1 MREGVIS
8 VVVPVY
14 NVEPYLKECLDSIIN
29 QSYRDL
35 EIILIDDGSTDKSGE
50 ICDEYSKKDDRIIVI
65 HQTNQGSASAKN
77 AGLRKTS
84 GEYLSFVDSDDFLQ
98 EGAYEF
104 MVKQLED
111 YHADIIQCCF
121 RMLYQKSNREVNNI
135 MDIQTL
141 DTSEFLELF
150 TKDWT
155 CGLLWDK
162 LYKRH
167 IFKDIYFKEG
177 HKIDDEFFTY
187 KGVMNSKKILRV
199 PHYIYNYRQRISS
212 VMFSKDS
219 QLRIISDSLKYLSI
233 RRKDVTKSFP
243 QLKKAYDE
251 HYLNM
256 LIILSKN
263 EYINAKLIN
272 EIKQYIKKYFN
283 ENDKIKISLGLYI
296 ELKKLQYYPTKY
308 LLRNIKIDKSGVEKD
323 LYYK

>member
-1 MREGVIS
+1 MRDGVIS

-14 NVEPYLKECLDSIIN
+14 NVEPYLKECLESITN
-29 QSYRDL
+29 QTYRDL
-35 EIILIDDGSTDKSGE
+35 EIILIDDGSTDKSGD
-50 ICDEYSKKDDRIIVI
+50 ICDEYGKKDDRIIVI
-65 HQTNQGSASAKN
+65 HQSNHGSASAKN
-77 AGLRKTS
+77 AGLRKSS
-84 GEYLSFVDSDDFLQ
+84 GEYLAFVDSDDFLQ
-98 EGAYEF
+98 EDAYEF
-104 MVKQLED
+104 MVKQLEE
-111 YHADIIQCCF
+111 YCADIIQGCF
-121 RMLYQKSNREVNNI
+121 RKVYKKFYRDVNKI
-135 MDIQTL
+135 VEMQIL
-141 DTSEFLELF
+141 DASEFLELF

-162 LYKRH
+162 LYKRD

-187 KGVMNSKKILRV
+187 KGVINSKKIIRV

-219 QLRIISDSLKYLSI
+219 QLKIISDSLEYLSI
-233 RRKDVTKSFP
+233 RREEVTKSFP

-263 EYINAKLIN
+263 EYINAEHIK
-272 EIKQYIKKYFN
+272 EIRQHIKKYFR
-283 ENDKIKISLGLYI
+283 ENDKLKISPGLYI
-296 ELKKLQYYPTKY
+296 ELIKLQFYPSKC

>member
-1 MREGVIS
+1 MRDGVIS

-14 NVEPYLKECLDSIIN
+14 NVEPYLKECLESIIN
-29 QSYRDL
+29 QTYRDL
-35 EIILIDDGSTDKSGE
+35 EIILIDDGSTDKSGD
-50 ICDEYSKKDDRIIVI
+50 ICDEYGKKDERIIVI
-65 HQTNQGSASAKN
+65 HQNNQGSASAKN
-77 AGLRKTS
+77 AGLRKSS
-84 GEYLSFVDSDDFLQ
+84 GEYLAFVDSDDFLQ
-98 EGAYEF
+98 EDAYEF
-104 MVKQLED
+104 MVKQLEE
-111 YHADIIQCCF
+111 YCADIIQGCF
-121 RMLYQKSNREVNNI
+121 RKVYQKFYRDVNKI
-135 MDIQTL
+135 IEMQIL
-141 DTSEFLELF
+141 DTFEFLELF

-162 LYKRH
+162 LYKRD

-219 QLRIISDSLKYLSI
+219 QLKIISDSLEYLSI
-233 RRKDVTKSFP
+233 RRKEVTKSFP
-243 QLKKAYDE
+243 QLKKVYDE

-263 EYINAKLIN
+263 EYINAEHIK
-272 EIKQYIKKYFN
+272 EIKQHIKKYFN
-283 ENDKIKISLGLYI
+283 ENDKIKISLALCI
-296 ELKKLQYYPTKY
+296 ELKKLQYYPTKC
-308 LLRNIKIDKSGVEKD
+308 LLRNIKIDKSYVEKD

>member
-1 MREGVIS
+1 MRDGVIS

-14 NVEPYLKECLDSIIN
+14 NVEPYLIECLESIIN
-29 QSYRDL
+29 QTYRDL
-35 EIILIDDGSTDKSGE
+35 EIILIDDGSTDKSGD
-50 ICDEYSKKDDRIIVI
+50 ICEEYAKKDDRIIVI
-65 HQTNQGSASAKN
+65 HQSNQGSASAKN
-77 AGLRKTS
+77 AGLRKAS
-84 GEYLSFVDSDDFLQ
+84 GEYLAFVDSDDFLQ
-98 EGAYEF
+98 EDAYEF
-104 MVKQLED
+104 MVRQLEE
-111 YHADIIQCCF
+111 YHADIIQGYF
-121 RMLYQKSNREVNNI
+121 RKVYQKNHRDVNKI
-135 MDIQTL
+135 IEMQTL

-219 QLRIISDSLKYLSI
+219 QLRIISDSLEYLSI

-243 QLKKAYDE
+243 QLKKVYDE

-263 EYINAKLIN
+263 EYINA
-272 EIKQYIKKYFN
+272 EH
-283 ENDKIKISLGLYI
+283 IKIIRSI
-296 ELKKLQYYPTKY
+296 
-308 LLRNIKIDKSGVEKD
+308 
-323 LYYK
+323 

>member
-1 MREGVIS
+1 MRDGVIS

-14 NVEPYLKECLDSIIN
+14 NVEPYLIECLESIIN
-29 QSYRDL
+29 QTYRDL
-35 EIILIDDGSTDKSGE
+35 EIILIDDGSTDKSGD
-50 ICDEYSKKDDRIIVI
+50 ICEEYAKKDDRIIVI
-65 HQTNQGSASAKN
+65 HQSNQG
-77 AGLRKTS
+77 
-84 GEYLSFVDSDDFLQ
+84 FVDSDDFLQ
-98 EGAYEF
+98 EDAYEF
-104 MVKQLED
+104 MVRQLEE
-111 YHADIIQCCF
+111 YHADIIQGYF
-121 RMLYQKSNREVNNI
+121 RKVYQKNHRDVNKI
-135 MDIQTL
+135 IEMQTL

-219 QLRIISDSLKYLSI
+219 QLRIISDSLEYLSI

-243 QLKKAYDE
+243 QLKKVYDE

-263 EYINAKLIN
+263 EYINAEHIKI
-272 EIKQYIKKYFN
+272 IKQHIKKYFN
-283 ENDKIKISLGLYI
+283 ENDKLKISLDLYI
-296 ELKKLQYYPTKY
+296 ELRKIQYYPAKC
-308 LLRNIKIDKSGVEKD
+308 LLRNIKIDESYVEKD
-323 LYYK
+323 LYFK

>member
-1 MREGVIS
+1 MRDGVIS

-14 NVEPYLKECLDSIIN
+14 NVELYLKECLDSIIN

-35 EIILIDDGSTDKSGE
+35 EIILIDDGSTDMSGE

-65 HQTNQGSASAKN
+65 HQSNQGSASAKN

-98 EGAYEF
+98 EDAYEF
-104 MVKQLED
+104 MVKQLEAR
-111 YHADIIQCCF
+111 HADIIQCCF

-135 MDIQTL
+135 VDIQTL

-167 IFKDIYFKEG
+167 IFEDTYFKEG

-199 PHYIYNYRQRISS
+199 PYCIYNYRQRISS

-219 QLRIISDSLKYLSI
+219 QLRIISDSLEYLSI
-233 RRKDVTKSFP
+233 RREEVTKSFP
-243 QLKKAYDE
+243 QLKNAYDN

-256 LIILSKN
+256 LIILSKK
-263 EYINAKLIN
+263 EYVNDEHLK
-272 EIKQYIKKYFN
+272 EIKQQINKYFK
-283 ENDKIKISLGLYI
+283 ETDKIRISPGLFI
-296 ELKKLQYYPTKY
+296 ELKKIQYYPIKY
-308 LLRNIKIDKSGVEKD
+308 LLSNITINKHEIEKD
-323 LYYK
+323 LFYK

>member
-1 MREGVIS
+1 MNKIS
-8 VVVPVY
+8 VIVPVY
-14 NVEPYLKECLDSIIN
+14 NVELYLKECLDSIIN
-29 QSYRDL
+29 QTYRDL
-35 EIILIDDGSTDKSGE
+35 EIILIDDGSTDMSSD
-50 ICDEYSKKDDRIIVI
+50 ICEEYAKKDDRIIVI
-65 HQTNQGSASAKN
+65 HQSNQGSASAKN
-77 AGLRKTS
+77 AGLRKAS
-84 GEYLSFVDSDDFLQ
+84 GEYLAFVDSDDFLQ
-98 EGAYEF
+98 EDAYEF
-104 MVKQLED
+104 MVRQLENH
-111 YHADIIQCCF
+111 HADIIQCCF

-135 MDIQTL
+135 IDIQTVNN
-141 DTSEFLELF
+141 SEFLELF

-162 LYKRH
+162 LYKRN

-219 QLRIISDSLKYLSI
+219 QLKIISDSLEYLSI
-233 RRKDVTKSFP
+233 RREEVTKSFP
-243 QLKKAYDE
+243 QLKKVYDE

-263 EYINAKLIN
+263 EYINAEHIK
-272 EIKQYIKKYFN
+272 EIRQHIKKYFS
-283 ENDKIKISLGLYI
+283 ENDKLKISLGLYI
-296 ELKKLQYYPTKY
+296 ELIKLQFYPSKW
-308 LLRNIKIDKSGVEKD
+308 LLRNIKIDKSDVEKD

>member
-1 MREGVIS
+1 MNKIS
-8 VVVPVY
+8 VIVPVY
-14 NVEPYLKECLDSIIN
+14 NVELYLKECLDSIIN
-29 QSYRDL
+29 QTYRDL
-35 EIILIDDGSTDKSGE
+35 EIILIDDGSTDMSSD
-50 ICDEYSKKDDRIIVI
+50 ICEEYAKKDDRIIVI
-65 HQTNQGSASAKN
+65 HQSNQGSASAKN
-77 AGLRKTS
+77 AGLRKAS
-84 GEYLSFVDSDDFLQ
+84 GEYLAFVDSDDFLQ
-98 EGAYEF
+98 EDAYEF
-104 MVKQLED
+104 MVRQLENH
-111 YHADIIQCCF
+111 HADIIQCCF

-135 MDIQTL
+135 IDIQTVNN
-141 DTSEFLELF
+141 SEFLELF

-162 LYKRH
+162 LYKRN

-219 QLRIISDSLKYLSI
+219 QLRIISDSLEYLSI

-243 QLKKAYDE
+243 QLKKVYDE

-263 EYINAKLIN
+263 EYINAEHIKI
-272 EIKQYIKKYFN
+272 IKQHIKKYFN
-283 ENDKIKISLGLYI
+283 ENDKLKISLDLYI
-296 ELKKLQYYPTKY
+296 ELKKIQYYPAKC
-308 LLRNIKIDKSGVEKD
+308 LLRNIKIDESYVEKD
-323 LYYK
+323 LYFK

>member
-1 MREGVIS
+1 MRDGVIS

-14 NVEPYLKECLDSIIN
+14 NVEPYLKECLESIIN
-29 QSYRDL
+29 QTYRDL
-35 EIILIDDGSTDKSGE
+35 EIILIDDGSTDKSGD
-50 ICDEYSKKDDRIIVI
+50 ICDEYGKKDERIIVI
-65 HQTNQGSASAKN
+65 HQNNQGSASAKN
-77 AGLRKTS
+77 AGLRKSS
-84 GEYLSFVDSDDFLQ
+84 GEYLTFVDSDDFLQ
-98 EGAYEF
+98 EDAYEF
-104 MVKQLED
+104 MVKQLEE
-111 YHADIIQCCF
+111 YCADIIQGCF
-121 RMLYQKSNREVNNI
+121 RKVYQKFYRDVNKI
-135 MDIQTL
+135 IEMQIL
-141 DTSEFLELF
+141 DTFEFLELF

-162 LYKRH
+162 LYKRD

-219 QLRIISDSLKYLSI
+219 QLKIISDSLEYLSI
-233 RRKDVTKSFP
+233 RRKEVTKSFP
-243 QLKKAYDE
+243 QLKKVYDE

-263 EYINAKLIN
+263 EYINAEHIK
-272 EIKQYIKKYFN
+272 EIKQHIKKYFN
-283 ENDKIKISLGLYI
+283 ENDKIKISLALCI
-296 ELKKLQYYPTKY
+296 ELKKLQYYPTKC
-308 LLRNIKIDKSGVEKD
+308 LLRNIKIDKSYVEKD

>member
-1 MREGVIS
+1 MRDGVIS

-14 NVEPYLKECLDSIIN
+14 NVEPYLKECLESIIN
-29 QSYRDL
+29 QTYRGL
-35 EIILIDDGSTDKSGE
+35 EIILIDDGSTDKSGD
-50 ICDEYSKKDDRIIVI
+50 ICDEYGKKDERIIVI
-65 HQTNQGSASAKN
+65 HQSNHGSASAKN
-77 AGLRKTS
+77 AGLRKSS
-84 GEYLSFVDSDDFLQ
+84 GEYLAFVDSDDFLQ
-98 EGAYEF
+98 EDAYEF
-104 MVKQLED
+104 MVKQLEE
-111 YHADIIQCCF
+111 YCADIIQGCF
-121 RMLYQKSNREVNNI
+121 RKVYQKFYRDVNKI
-135 MDIQTL
+135 VEMQIL
-141 DTSEFLELF
+141 DASEFLELF

-162 LYKRH
+162 LYKRD

-219 QLRIISDSLKYLSI
+219 QLKIISDSLEYLSI
-233 RRKDVTKSFP
+233 RREEVTKSFP

-263 EYINAKLIN
+263 EYINAEHIE
-272 EIKQYIKKYFN
+272 EIRQHIKKYFR
-283 ENDKIKISLGLYI
+283 ENDKLKISPGLYI
-296 ELKKLQYYPTKY
+296 ELIKLQFYPSKC
-308 LLRNIKIDKSGVEKD
+308 LLRNIKIDKSDVEKD

>member
-1 MREGVIS
+1 MRDGVIS

-14 NVEPYLKECLDSIIN
+14 NVEPYLIECLESIIN
-29 QSYRDL
+29 QTYRDL
-35 EIILIDDGSTDKSGE
+35 EIILIDDGSTDRSGD
-50 ICDEYSKKDDRIIVI
+50 ICDEYGKKDERIIVI
-65 HQTNQGSASAKN
+65 HQSNQGSASAKN
-77 AGLRKTS
+77 AGLRKSS
-84 GEYLSFVDSDDFLQ
+84 GEYLAFVDSDDFLQ
-98 EGAYEF
+98 EDAYEF
-104 MVKQLED
+104 MVKQLEE
-111 YHADIIQCCF
+111 YCADIIQGCF
-121 RMLYQKSNREVNNI
+121 RKVYQKFYRDVNKI
-135 MDIQTL
+135 IEMQIL

-162 LYKRH
+162 LYKRD

-219 QLRIISDSLKYLSI
+219 QLKIISDSLEYLSI
-233 RRKDVTKSFP
+233 RREEVKKSFP
-243 QLKKAYDE
+243 QLKKVYDE

-263 EYINAKLIN
+263 EYINAEHIK
-272 EIKQYIKKYFN
+272 EIKQHIKKYFN
-283 ENDKIKISLGLYI
+283 ENDKIKISLALCI
-296 ELKKLQYYPTKY
+296 ELKKLQFYPTKC
-308 LLRNIKIDKSGVEKD
+308 LLRNIKIDKSYVEKD

>member
-1 MREGVIS
+1 
-8 VVVPVY
+8 
-14 NVEPYLKECLDSIIN
+14 
-29 QSYRDL
+29 
-35 EIILIDDGSTDKSGE
+35 
-50 ICDEYSKKDDRIIVI
+50 
-65 HQTNQGSASAKN
+65 
-77 AGLRKTS
+77 
-84 GEYLSFVDSDDFLQ
+84 
-98 EGAYEF
+98 

-111 YHADIIQCCF
+111 YRADIIQCSF

-135 MDIQTL
+135 IDIQAL
-141 DTSEFLELF
+141 DASEFLELF

-219 QLRIISDSLKYLSI
+219 QLRIISDSLEYLSI

-263 EYINAKLIN
+263 EYTNAEHIK
-272 EIKQYIKKYFN
+272 EIKQHIKKYFN
-283 ENDKIKISLGLYI
+283 ENDKTKISLGFCI

-308 LLRNIKIDKSGVEKD
+308 LLKNIKIDKSDVEKD

>member
-1 MREGVIS
+1 MRDGVIS

-14 NVEPYLKECLDSIIN
+14 NVEPYLKECLESIIN
-29 QSYRDL
+29 QTYRDL
-35 EIILIDDGSTDKSGE
+35 EIILIDDGSTDKSGD
-50 ICDEYSKKDDRIIVI
+50 ICDEYGKKDERIIVI
-65 HQTNQGSASAKN
+65 HQSNQGSASAKN
-77 AGLRKTS
+77 AGLRKSS
-84 GEYLSFVDSDDFLQ
+84 GEYLAFVDSDDFLQ
-98 EGAYEF
+98 EDAYEF
-104 MVKQLED
+104 MVKQLEE
-111 YHADIIQCCF
+111 YCADIIQGCF
-121 RMLYQKSNREVNNI
+121 RKVYQKFYRDVNKI
-135 MDIQTL
+135 IEMQIL

-162 LYKRH
+162 LYKRD

-219 QLRIISDSLKYLSI
+219 QLKIISDSLEYLSI
-233 RRKDVTKSFP
+233 RREEVTKSFP
-243 QLKKAYDE
+243 QLKKVYDE

-263 EYINAKLIN
+263 EYINAEHIK
-272 EIKQYIKKYFN
+272 EIKQHIKKYFN
-283 ENDKIKISLGLYI
+283 ENDKIKISLALCI
-296 ELKKLQYYPTKY
+296 ELKKLQYYPTKC
-308 LLRNIKIDKSGVEKD
+308 LLRNIKIDKSYVEKD

>member
-1 MREGVIS
+1 MRDGVIS

-14 NVEPYLKECLDSIIN
+14 NVEPYLKECLESITN
-29 QSYRDL
+29 QTYRDL
-35 EIILIDDGSTDKSGE
+35 EIILIDDGSTDKSGD
-50 ICDEYSKKDDRIIVI
+50 ICDEYGKKDDRIIVI
-65 HQTNQGSASAKN
+65 HQSNHGSASAKN
-77 AGLRKTS
+77 AGLRKSS
-84 GEYLSFVDSDDFLQ
+84 GEYLAFVDSDDFLQ
-98 EGAYEF
+98 EDAYEF
-104 MVKQLED
+104 MVKQLEE
-111 YHADIIQCCF
+111 YCADIIQGCF
-121 RMLYQKSNREVNNI
+121 RKVYKKFYRDVNKI
-135 MDIQTL
+135 VEMQIL
-141 DTSEFLELF
+141 DASEFLELF

-162 LYKRH
+162 LYKRD

-187 KGVMNSKKILRV
+187 KGVINSKKIIRV

-219 QLRIISDSLKYLSI
+219 QLKIISDSLEYLSI
-233 RRKDVTKSFP
+233 RREEVTKSFP

-263 EYINAKLIN
+263 EYINAEHIK
-272 EIKQYIKKYFN
+272 EIRQHIKKYFR
-283 ENDKIKISLGLYI
+283 ENDKLKISPGLYI
-296 ELKKLQYYPTKY
+296 ELIKLQFYPSKC
-308 LLRNIKIDKSGVEKD
+308 LLRNIKIDKSDVEKD

>member
-1 MREGVIS
+1 MRDGVIS

-14 NVEPYLKECLDSIIN
+14 NVEPYLKECLESIIN
-29 QSYRDL
+29 QTYRDL
-35 EIILIDDGSTDKSGE
+35 EIILIDDGSTDKSGD
-50 ICDEYSKKDDRIIVI
+50 ICDEYGKKDERIIVI
-65 HQTNQGSASAKN
+65 HQSNQGSASAKN
-77 AGLRKTS
+77 AGLRKSS
-84 GEYLSFVDSDDFLQ
+84 GEYLAFVDSDDFLQ
-98 EGAYEF
+98 EDAYEF
-104 MVKQLED
+104 MVKQLEE
-111 YHADIIQCCF
+111 YCADIIQGCF
-121 RMLYQKSNREVNNI
+121 RKVYQKFYRDVNKI
-135 MDIQTL
+135 IEMQIL

-162 LYKRH
+162 LYKRD

-219 QLRIISDSLKYLSI
+219 QLKIISDSLEYLSI
-233 RRKDVTKSFP
+233 RREEVTKSFP
-243 QLKKAYDE
+243 QLKKVYDE

-263 EYINAKLIN
+263 EYINAEHIK
-272 EIKQYIKKYFN
+272 EIRQHIKKYFR
-283 ENDKIKISLGLYI
+283 ENDKLKISPGLYI
-296 ELKKLQYYPTKY
+296 ELIKLQFYPSKC
-308 LLRNIKIDKSGVEKD
+308 LLRNIKIDKSDVEKD

>member
-1 MREGVIS
+1 MRDGVIS

-14 NVEPYLKECLDSIIN
+14 NVEPYLIECLESIIN
-29 QSYRDL
+29 QTYRDL
-35 EIILIDDGSTDKSGE
+35 EIILIDDGSTDRSGD
-50 ICDEYSKKDDRIIVI
+50 ICDEYGKKDERIIVI
-65 HQTNQGSASAKN
+65 HQSNQGSASAKN
-77 AGLRKTS
+77 AGLRKSS
-84 GEYLSFVDSDDFLQ
+84 GEYLAFVDSDDFLQ
-98 EGAYEF
+98 EDAYEF
-104 MVKQLED
+104 MVKQLEE
-111 YHADIIQCCF
+111 YCADIIQGCF
-121 RMLYQKSNREVNNI
+121 RKVYQKFYRDVNKI
-135 MDIQTL
+135 IEMQIL

-162 LYKRH
+162 LYKRD

-219 QLRIISDSLKYLSI
+219 QLKIISDSLEYLSI
-233 RRKDVTKSFP
+233 RREEVTKSFP
-243 QLKKAYDE
+243 QLKKVYDE

-263 EYINAKLIN
+263 EYINAEHIK
-272 EIKQYIKKYFN
+272 EIKQHIKKYFN
-283 ENDKIKISLGLYI
+283 ENDKIKISLALCI
-296 ELKKLQYYPTKY
+296 ELKKLQFYPTKC
-308 LLRNIKIDKSGVEKD
+308 LLRNIKIDKSYVEKD

>member
-1 MREGVIS
+1 MRDGVIS

-14 NVEPYLKECLDSIIN
+14 NVEPYLKECLESIIN
-29 QSYRDL
+29 QTYRDL
-35 EIILIDDGSTDKSGE
+35 EIILIDDGSTDKSGD
-50 ICDEYSKKDDRIIVI
+50 ICDEYGKKDERIIVI
-65 HQTNQGSASAKN
+65 HQSNQGSASAKN
-77 AGLRKTS
+77 AGLRKSS
-84 GEYLSFVDSDDFLQ
+84 GEYLAFVDSDDFLQ
-98 EGAYEF
+98 EDAYEF
-104 MVKQLED
+104 MVKQLEE
-111 YHADIIQCCF
+111 YCADIIQGCF
-121 RMLYQKSNREVNNI
+121 RKVYQKFYRDVNKI
-135 MDIQTL
+135 IEMQIL

-162 LYKRH
+162 LYKRD

-177 HKIDDEFFTY
+177 YKIDDEFFTY

-219 QLRIISDSLKYLSI
+219 QLKIISDSLEYLSI
-233 RRKDVTKSFP
+233 RREEVTKSFP
-243 QLKKAYDE
+243 QLKKVYDE

-263 EYINAKLIN
+263 EYINAEHIK
-272 EIKQYIKKYFN
+272 EIRQHIKNYFR
-283 ENDKIKISLGLYI
+283 ENDKLKISPGLYI
-296 ELKKLQYYPTKY
+296 ELIKLQFYPSKC
-308 LLRNIKIDKSGVEKD
+308 LLRNIKIDKSDVEKD

>member
-1 MREGVIS
+1 MRDGVIS

-14 NVEPYLKECLDSIIN
+14 NVESYLIECLESIIN
-29 QSYRDL
+29 QTYRDL
-35 EIILIDDGSTDKSGE
+35 EIILIDDGSTDKSGD
-50 ICDEYSKKDDRIIVI
+50 ICDEYGKKDERIIVI
-65 HQTNQGSASAKN
+65 HQSNQGSASAKN
-77 AGLRKTS
+77 AGLRKSS
-84 GEYLSFVDSDDFLQ
+84 GEYLAFVDSDDFLQ
-98 EGAYEF
+98 EDAYEF
-104 MVKQLED
+104 MVKQLEE
-111 YHADIIQCCF
+111 YCADIIQGCF
-121 RMLYQKSNREVNNI
+121 RKVYQKFYRDVNKI
-135 MDIQTL
+135 IEMQIL

-162 LYKRH
+162 LYKRD

-219 QLRIISDSLKYLSI
+219 QLKIISDSLEYLSI
-233 RRKDVTKSFP
+233 RREEVTKSFP
-243 QLKKAYDE
+243 QLKKVYDE

-263 EYINAKLIN
+263 EYINAEHIK
-272 EIKQYIKKYFN
+272 EIKQHIKKYFN
-283 ENDKIKISLGLYI
+283 ENDKIKISLALCI
-296 ELKKLQYYPTKY
+296 ELKKLQFYPTKC
-308 LLRNIKIDKSGVEKD
+308 LLRNIKIDKSYVEKD
-323 LYYK
+323 LYYN

>member
-1 MREGVIS
+1 MRDGVIS

-14 NVEPYLKECLDSIIN
+14 NVEPYLKECLESIIN
-29 QSYRDL
+29 QTYRDL
-35 EIILIDDGSTDKSGE
+35 EIILIDDGSTDKSGD
-50 ICDEYSKKDDRIIVI
+50 ICDEYGKKDERIIVI
-65 HQTNQGSASAKN
+65 HQNNQGSASAKN
-77 AGLRKTS
+77 AGLRKSS
-84 GEYLSFVDSDDFLQ
+84 GEYLAFVDSDDFLQ
-98 EGAYEF
+98 EDAYEF
-104 MVKQLED
+104 MVKQLEE
-111 YHADIIQCCF
+111 YCADIIQGCF
-121 RMLYQKSNREVNNI
+121 RKVYQKFYRDVNKI
-135 MDIQTL
+135 IEMQIL
-141 DTSEFLELF
+141 DTFEFLELF

-162 LYKRH
+162 LYKRD

-219 QLRIISDSLKYLSI
+219 QLKIISDSLEYLSI
-233 RRKDVTKSFP
+233 RREEVTKSFP
-243 QLKKAYDE
+243 QLKKVYDE

-263 EYINAKLIN
+263 EYINAEHIK
-272 EIKQYIKKYFN
+272 EIKQHIKKYFN
-283 ENDKIKISLGLYI
+283 ENDKIKISLALCI
-296 ELKKLQYYPTKY
+296 ELKKLQYYPTKC
-308 LLRNIKIDKSGVEKD
+308 LLRNIKIDKSYVEKD

>member
-1 MREGVIS
+1 MRERVIS

-14 NVEPYLKECLDSIIN
+14 NVEPYLKECLESIIN
-29 QSYRDL
+29 QTYRDL
-35 EIILIDDGSTDKSGE
+35 EIILIDDGSTDKSGD
-50 ICDEYSKKDDRIIVI
+50 ICDEYGKKDERIIVI
-65 HQTNQGSASAKN
+65 HQNNQGSASAKN
-77 AGLRKTS
+77 AGLRKSS
-84 GEYLSFVDSDDFLQ
+84 GEYLAFVDSDDFLQ
-98 EGAYEF
+98 EDAYEF
-104 MVKQLED
+104 MVKQLEE
-111 YHADIIQCCF
+111 YCADIIQGCF
-121 RMLYQKSNREVNNI
+121 RKVYQKFYRDVNKI
-135 MDIQTL
+135 IEMQIL
-141 DTSEFLELF
+141 DTFEFLELF

-162 LYKRH
+162 LYKRD

-219 QLRIISDSLKYLSI
+219 QLKIISDSLEYLSI
-233 RRKDVTKSFP
+233 RREEVTKSFP
-243 QLKKAYDE
+243 QLKKVYDE

-263 EYINAKLIN
+263 EYINAEHIK
-272 EIKQYIKKYFN
+272 EIKQHVKKYFN
-283 ENDKIKISLGLYI
+283 ENDKIKISLALCI
-296 ELKKLQYYPTKY
+296 ELKKLQYYPTKC
-308 LLRNIKIDKSGVEKD
+308 LLRNIKIDKSYVEKD

>member
-1 MREGVIS
+1 MRDGVIS

-14 NVEPYLKECLDSIIN
+14 NVEPYLIECLESIIN
-29 QSYRDL
+29 QTYRDL
-35 EIILIDDGSTDKSGE
+35 EIILIDDGSTDKSGD
-50 ICDEYSKKDDRIIVI
+50 ICDEYGKKDERIIVI
-65 HQTNQGSASAKN
+65 HQSNQGSASAKN
-77 AGLRKTS
+77 AGLRKSS
-84 GEYLSFVDSDDFLQ
+84 GEYLAFVDSDDFLQ
-98 EGAYEF
+98 EDAYEF
-104 MVKQLED
+104 MVKQLEE
-111 YHADIIQCCF
+111 YCADIIQGCF
-121 RMLYQKSNREVNNI
+121 RKVYQKFYRDVNKI
-135 MDIQTL
+135 IEMQIL

-162 LYKRH
+162 LYKRD

-219 QLRIISDSLKYLSI
+219 QLKIISDSLEYLSI
-233 RRKDVTKSFP
+233 RREEVTKSFP
-243 QLKKAYDE
+243 QLKKVYDE

-263 EYINAKLIN
+263 EYINAEHIK
-272 EIKQYIKKYFN
+272 EIKQHIKKYFN
-283 ENDKIKISLGLYI
+283 ENDKIKISLALCI
-296 ELKKLQYYPTKY
+296 ELKKLQFYPTKC
-308 LLRNIKIDKSGVEKD
+308 LLRNIKIDKSYVEKD
-323 LYYK
+323 LYYN

>member
-1 MREGVIS
+1 MRDGVIS

-14 NVEPYLKECLDSIIN
+14 NVELYLIECLESIIN
-29 QSYRDL
+29 QTYRDL
-35 EIILIDDGSTDKSGE
+35 EIILIDDGSTDKSGD
-50 ICDEYSKKDDRIIVI
+50 ICEEYAKKDDRIIVI
-65 HQTNQGSASAKN
+65 HQSNQGSASAKN
-77 AGLRKTS
+77 AGLRKAS
-84 GEYLSFVDSDDFLQ
+84 GEYLAFVDSDDFLQ
-98 EGAYEF
+98 EDAYEF
-104 MVKQLED
+104 MVRQLEE
-111 YHADIIQCCF
+111 YHADIIQGYF
-121 RMLYQKSNREVNNI
+121 RKVYQKNHRDVNKI
-135 MDIQTL
+135 IEMQTL

-187 KGVMNSKKILRV
+187 KGVLNSKKILRV

-219 QLRIISDSLKYLSI
+219 QLRIISDSLEYLSI

-243 QLKKAYDE
+243 QLKKVYDE

-263 EYINAKLIN
+263 EYINAEHIKI
-272 EIKQYIKKYFN
+272 IKQHIKKYFN
-283 ENDKIKISLGLYI
+283 ENDKLKISLDLYI
-296 ELKKLQYYPTKY
+296 ELRKIQYYPAKC
-308 LLRNIKIDKSGVEKD
+308 LLRNIKIDESYVEKD
-323 LYYK
+323 LYFK

>member
-1 MREGVIS
+1 MRDGVIS

-14 NVEPYLKECLDSIIN
+14 NVEPYLIECLESIIN
-29 QSYRDL
+29 QTYRDL
-35 EIILIDDGSTDKSGE
+35 EIILIDDGSTDRSGD
-50 ICDEYSKKDDRIIVI
+50 ICDEYGKKDERIIVI
-65 HQTNQGSASAKN
+65 HQSNQGSASAKN
-77 AGLRKTS
+77 AGLRKSS
-84 GEYLSFVDSDDFLQ
+84 GEYLAFVDSDDFLQ
-98 EGAYEF
+98 EDAYEF
-104 MVKQLED
+104 MVKQLEE
-111 YHADIIQCCF
+111 YCADIIQGCF
-121 RMLYQKSNREVNNI
+121 RKVYQKFYRDVNKI
-135 MDIQTL
+135 IEMQIL

-162 LYKRH
+162 LYKRD

-219 QLRIISDSLKYLSI
+219 QLKIISDSLEYLSI
-233 RRKDVTKSFP
+233 RREEVTKSFP
-243 QLKKAYDE
+243 QLKKVYDE

-263 EYINAKLIN
+263 EYINAEHIK
-272 EIKQYIKKYFN
+272 EIKQHIKKYFN
-283 ENDKIKISLGLYI
+283 ENDKIKISLALCI
-296 ELKKLQYYPTKY
+296 ELKKLQFYPIKC
-308 LLRNIKIDKSGVEKD
+308 LLRNIKIDKSYVEKD

>member
-77 AGLRKTS
+77 AVLRKTS

-263 EYINAKLIN
+263 EYINAKLIK

>member
-1 MREGVIS
+1 MNKIS
-8 VVVPVY
+8 VIVPVY
-14 NVEPYLKECLDSIIN
+14 NVELYLKECLDSIIN
-29 QSYRDL
+29 QTYRDL
-35 EIILIDDGSTDKSGE
+35 EIILIDDGSTDMSSD
-50 ICDEYSKKDDRIIVI
+50 ICEEYAKKDDRIIVI
-65 HQTNQGSASAKN
+65 HQSNQGSASAKN
-77 AGLRKTS
+77 AGLRKAS
-84 GEYLSFVDSDDFLQ
+84 GEYLAFVDSDDFLQ
-98 EGAYEF
+98 EDAYEF
-104 MVKQLED
+104 MVRQLENH
-111 YHADIIQCCF
+111 HADIIQCCF

-135 MDIQTL
+135 IDIQTVNN
-141 DTSEFLELF
+141 SEFLELF

-162 LYKRH
+162 LYKRN

-219 QLRIISDSLKYLSI
+219 QLKIISDSLEYLSI
-233 RRKDVTKSFP
+233 RREEVTKSFP
-243 QLKKAYDE
+243 QLKKVYDE

-263 EYINAKLIN
+263 EYINAEHIK
-272 EIKQYIKKYFN
+272 EIRQHIKKYFS
-283 ENDKIKISLGLYI
+283 ENDKLKISLGLYI
-296 ELKKLQYYPTKY
+296 ELIKLQFYPSKC
-308 LLRNIKIDKSGVEKD
+308 LLRNIKIDKSDVEKD